1 MVSEAALPRSF
12 LRSVGTSIF
21 AVVILLV
28 ASAEA
33 QDRIRLAVQKTG
45 TFAWE
50 LDVIRSHRLDREA
63 GLSLDVIE
71 LASPEAGKIALR
83 GGSVD
88 IILSDWTWV
97 ARERALGA
105 PLVFVPYSTTLG
117 AVMVPETSSIK
128 NLADLKGRKL
138 AVAGGPLDKSWL
150 LLQGALKQDAIDLKT
165 QATIIYGAPSL
176 LAEKTLQGEADA
188 TLNYWNICAYLEARG
203 FRRLADIAD
212 LLPRLGAKGRTAMVG
227 YVFDE
232 KWAKRNH
239 DQLARFIVMTKK
251 AKAILASSDAEWER
265 ISPKVGTTD
274 RATLRIYRDR
284 YREGIPH
291 RPIEEEEAD
300 ARAIFAV
307 LAALG
312 GTTLVGPA
320 SGLDPRIFYAE
331 GLQD

>member
-1 MVSEAALPRSF
+1 M
-12 LRSVGTSIF
+12 LRPSLGARIF
-21 AVVILLV
+21 AVVILFFLFST
-28 ASAEA
+28 SAET
-33 QDRIRLAVQKTG
+33 QGSIRLAVQKTG

-50 LDVIRSHRLDREA
+50 LDVIRSHGLDKEA

-71 LASPEAGKIALR
+71 LASPQAGKIALR

-88 IILSDWTWV
+88 VILSDWTWV

-105 PLVFVPYSTTLG
+105 PLVFVPYSTNLG
-117 AVMVPETSSIK
+117 AVMVPKTSPIK
-128 NLADLKGRKL
+128 SLADLKGRKL

-165 QATIIYGAPSL
+165 QATIVYGAPSL
-176 LAEKTLQGEADA
+176 LAEKALQGEAEA

-203 FRRLADIAD
+203 FRRLVDIAD
-212 LLPRLGAKGRTAMVG
+212 LLPRLGAKGRVAMLG

-232 KWAKRNH
+232 KWARRNH
-239 DQLARFIVMTKK
+239 DEIARFITMTKK
-251 AKAILASSDAEWER
+251 AKVILASSDAEWER
-265 ISPKVGTTD
+265 ISQHVGTND

-291 RPIEEEEAD
+291 RAIEEEEAD

-307 LAALG
+307 LSGLG
-312 GTTLVGPA
+312 GATLVGPA
-320 SGLDPRIFYAE
+320 SEFDPRIFYVE
-331 GLQD
+331 ERQN